1 MSAPLDLTG
10 QRFGWLTAVRL
21 AGSSKDGKRLW
32 RCRCACGKET
42 VVKTHR
48 LRGGDTTSCGCRLE
62 DWRRRHYAKEAG
74 PARNSRVV
82 EPGAHGFWVGAGG
95 DVDDIEVAD

>member
-1 MSAPLDLTG
+1 MSAALDLTG
-10 QRFGWLTAVRL
+10 QRFGWLTAVSL
-21 AGSSKDGKRLW
+21 AGSKAGRRLW

-42 VVKTHR
+42 VVKTQR
-48 LRGGDTTSCGCRLE
+48 LRGGDTTSCGCRRE
-62 DWRRRHYAKEAG
+62 DWRRREYAKA
-74 PARNSRVV
+74 ALA